1 MVVDAKGTPLCA
13 VLSGANINDH
23 LVLEEAIEAIP
34 PIRNGK
40 PGRPRRRPD
49 KMHADKAYDFE
60 VCRRALLER
69 GIVPRIARR
78 GIESSERL
86 GRFRWVVERTQAWLN
101 QYRRLKIR
109 YEQRDDI
116 HQAFVSL
123 GCALICLKQ
132 LHRFC

>member
-1 MVVDAKGTPLCA
+1 MCA

-49 KMHADKAYDFE
+49 KMHMDKAYDFA
-60 VCRRALLER
+60 VCRQALLER

-86 GRFRWVVERTQAWLN
+86 GRFRWVVERTQAWLLGC
-101 QYRRLKIR
+101 RRLGVR
-109 YEQRDDI
+109 YERRTDI
-116 HQAFVSL
+116 LHGLLHLA
-123 GCALICLKQ
+123 CALICV
-132 LHRFC
+132 RFLPPLS